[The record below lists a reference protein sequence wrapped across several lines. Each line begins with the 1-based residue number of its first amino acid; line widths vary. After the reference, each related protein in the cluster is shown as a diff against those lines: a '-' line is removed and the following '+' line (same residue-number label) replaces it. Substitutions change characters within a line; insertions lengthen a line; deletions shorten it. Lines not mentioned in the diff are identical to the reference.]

1 MKQISE
7 EEMWEVIDGLATP
20 DIMQQHEKLMLESP
34 KYKAEFQKYAFMDE
48 QLLKL
53 DLEVPSMRFTEN
65 VLDNVLSLKKAT
77 PRTDRTPLFFM
88 LFMGALSAIVMWMI
102 FSTPTTSTTPALTVN
117 TEGVTSILSNPIW
130 AYGFLI
136 FNIILFFVILDKKVL
151 KPYFDKRLK

>member
-1 MKQISE
+1 MKKLSE
-7 EEMWEVIDGLATP
+7 EQMWEVIDGLATP
-20 DIMQQHEKLMLESP
+20 DVMLQHEKLMLESP
-34 KYKAEFQKYAFMDE
+34 EYKAEFRKYAFMDE

-53 DLEVPSMRFTEN
+53 DLEMPSMRFTEN

-77 PRTDRTPLFFM
+77 PRADRTPLIFM
-88 LFMGALSAIVMWMI
+88 LFMGTLSLLVVWM
-102 FSTPTTSTTPALTVN
+102 FLPTASAPTTPAITVN
-117 TEGVTSILSNPIW
+117 TEGVTSILSNPMW

>member
-1 MKQISE
+1 MNRLSE
-7 EEMWEVIDGLATP
+7 EQMWEVIDGLATP
-20 DIMQQHEKLMLESP
+20 DIMQQHEKLMLQSP
-34 KYKAEFQKYAFMDE
+34 EYKSEFQKYAFMDE

-77 PRTDRTPLFFM
+77 PRADRTPLFFM
-88 LFMGALSAIVMWMI
+88 LFMGALSALVMWLI
-102 FSTPTTSTTPALTVN
+102 FSTPTAPTTPAITVN
-117 TEGVTSILSNPIW
+117 TEGVTSILSNPMW

-151 KPYFDKRLK
+151 KPYFDKKLK

>member
-1 MKQISE
+1 MKKISE

-34 KYKAEFQKYAFMDE
+34 EYKAEFQKYAFMDE

-65 VLDNVLSLKKAT
+65 VLDNVLLLKKAT

-88 LFMGALSAIVMWMI
+88 LFMGTLSVLVVWM
-102 FSTPTTSTTPALTVN
+102 FLPTAPPSTPALTVN
-117 TEGVTSILSNPIW
+117 TEGVTSILSNPMW

>member
-1 MKQISE
+1 MKKISE

-20 DIMQQHEKLMLESP
+20 DIMQQHKKLMLESP
-34 KYKAEFQKYAFMDE
+34 EYKAEFQKYAFMDE

-65 VLDNVLSLKKAT
+65 VLDNVLSLKKAA
-77 PRTDRTPLFFM
+77 PRADRTPLIFM
-88 LFMGALSAIVMWMI
+88 VFMGALSVLVMWMF
-102 FSTPTTSTTPALTVN
+102 FSTTTAPTTPAITLN

-130 AYGFLI
+130 AYSFLI

-151 KPYFDKRLK
+151 KPYFDKKLK

>member
-7 EEMWEVIDGLATP
+7 EQMWEVIDGLATP
-20 DIMQQHEKLMLESP
+20 DIMQQHEKLMLQSP
-34 KYKAEFQKYAFMDE
+34 EYKAEFQKYAFMDE

-77 PRTDRTPLFFM
+77 PRTDKTPLFFM
-88 LFMGALSAIVMWMI
+88 LFMGALSALVVWMI
-102 FSTPTTSTTPALTVN
+102 FSTPTTSTMPALTVN

>member
-1 MKQISE
+1 MKKISE

-20 DIMQQHEKLMLESP
+20 EIMQQHEKLMLQSP
-34 KYKAEFQKYAFMDE
+34 EYKAEFQKYAFMDE

-53 DLEVPSMRFTEN
+53 DLEMPSMRFTEN

-77 PRTDRTPLFFM
+77 PRRDKTPLFFM
-88 LFMGALSAIVMWMI
+88 LFMGALSALVVWMI
-102 FSTPTTSTTPALTVN
+102 FSTPTTSTMPALTVN

>member
-1 MKQISE
+1 MKKISE

-34 KYKAEFQKYAFMDE
+34 EYKAEFQKYAFMDE

-65 VLDNVLSLKKAT
+65 VLDNVLSLKKAA
-77 PRTDRTPLFFM
+77 PRADRTPLIFM
-88 LFMGALSAIVMWMI
+88 VFMGALSVLVMWMF
-102 FSTPTTSTTPALTVN
+102 FSTTTAPTTPAITLN

-130 AYGFLI
+130 AYSFLI

-151 KPYFDKRLK
+151 KPYFDKKLK

>member
-1 MKQISE
+1 
-7 EEMWEVIDGLATP
+7 
-20 DIMQQHEKLMLESP
+20 
-34 KYKAEFQKYAFMDE
+34 MDE

-53 DLEVPSMRFTEN
+53 DLEMPSMRFTEN

-77 PRTDRTPLFFM
+77 PRADKTPLFFM
-88 LFMGALSAIVMWMI
+88 LFMGALSAIVMWLI
-102 FSTPTTSTTPALTVN
+102 FSTPTAPTTSALTVN
-117 TEGVTSILSNPIW
+117 TEGVTSILSNPMW

>member
-1 MKQISE
+1 MKQLSE
-7 EEMWEVIDGLATP
+7 EQMWEVIDGLATP
-20 DIMQQHEKLMLESP
+20 DIMQQHEKLMLQSP
-34 KYKAEFQKYAFMDE
+34 EYKAEFQKYAFMDE

-88 LFMGALSAIVMWMI
+88 LLMGALSMLVVWM
-102 FSTPTTSTTPALTVN
+102 FLPTASAPTTPAIMVN
-117 TEGVTSILSNPIW
+117 TEGVTSILSNPMW

>member
-1 MKQISE
+1 MKKISE

>member
-1 MKQISE
+1 MKKISE

-34 KYKAEFQKYAFMDE
+34 EYKAEFQKYAFMDE

-65 VLDNVLSLKKAT
+65 VLDNVLSIKKAT
-77 PRTDRTPLFFM
+77 PRADKTPLIFM
-88 LFMGALSAIVMWMI
+88 ILMGALSVLVMWMF
-102 FSTPTTSTTPALTVN
+102 FSVTTAPATPTITVN
-117 TEGVTSILSNPIW
+117 TEGVTSILSNPMW

>member
-1 MKQISE
+1 MKKISE

-20 DIMQQHEKLMLESP
+20 EIMEQHEKLMLESP
-34 KYKAEFQKYAFMDE
+34 EYKAEFQKYAFMDE

-53 DLEVPSMRFTEN
+53 DLEMPSMRFTEN

-77 PRTDRTPLFFM
+77 PRTDKTPLFFM
-88 LFMGALSAIVMWMI
+88 LFMGALSALVVWMI
-102 FSTPTTSTTPALTVN
+102 FSTPTTSTMPALTVN

>member
-1 MKQISE
+1 MKKISE

-34 KYKAEFQKYAFMDE
+34 EYKAEFQKYAFMDE

-77 PRTDRTPLFFM
+77 PRTDKTPLIFM
-88 LFMGALSAIVMWMI
+88 ILMGALSVLIMWMF
-102 FSTPTTSTTPALTVN
+102 FSTTVPATSATVVN
-117 TEGVTSILSNPIW
+117 TEGVTSILSNPMW

>member
-1 MKQISE
+1 MKKISE

-34 KYKAEFQKYAFMDE
+34 EYKAEFKKYAFMDE

-53 DLEVPSMRFTEN
+53 DLEMPSMRFTEN
-65 VLDNVLSLKKAT
+65 VLDNVLSIKKAT
-77 PRTDRTPLFFM
+77 PRADRTPLFFM
-88 LFMGALSAIVMWMI
+88 LFMGALSALVVWMI

>member
-1 MKQISE
+1 MKKISE

-34 KYKAEFQKYAFMDE
+34 EYKAEFQKYAFMDE

-77 PRTDRTPLFFM
+77 PQADRTPLIFM
-88 LFMGALSAIVMWMI
+88 ILMGALSVLIMWMFFSTTAPATSAIV
-102 FSTPTTSTTPALTVN
+102 VN
-117 TEGVTSILSNPIW
+117 TEGVTSILSNPMW

>member
-1 MKQISE
+1 MKKISE

-34 KYKAEFQKYAFMDE
+34 EYKAEFQKYAFMDE

-65 VLDNVLSLKKAT
+65 VLDNVLLLKKAT

-88 LFMGALSAIVMWMI
+88 LFMGTLSVLVVWM
-102 FSTPTTSTTPALTVN
+102 FLPTAAPSTPALTVN
-117 TEGVTSILSNPIW
+117 TEGVTSILSNPMW

>member
-1 MKQISE
+1 MKKISE

-20 DIMQQHEKLMLESP
+20 EIMQQHEILMLGSP
-34 KYKAEFQKYAFMDE
+34 EYKTEFQKFAFMDE

-77 PRTDRTPLFFM
+77 PRADRTPLIFM
-88 LFMGALSAIVMWMI
+88 IFMGALSVLVMWMF
-102 FSTPTTSTTPALTVN
+102 FSTTTAPTTPAITVN